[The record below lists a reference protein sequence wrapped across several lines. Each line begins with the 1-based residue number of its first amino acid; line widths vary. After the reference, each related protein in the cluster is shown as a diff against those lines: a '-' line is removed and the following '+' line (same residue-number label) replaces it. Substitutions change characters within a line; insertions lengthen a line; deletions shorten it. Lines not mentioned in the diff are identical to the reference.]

1 MSNKKI
7 VIIDYGIGNVK
18 SMYNAFFNIGFKP
31 ELTSDK
37 QTILNA
43 DAVILPGVGAFNKG
57 MENLNERG
65 LFQIIH
71 EYIKKGN
78 PFLGVCL
85 GMQMLLEESEEFGLT
100 PGLGLIKGKVVKLP
114 ILPNSDEKLPHVSW
128 NELNEPRK
136 GKWKGTI
143 LENIPVNTDAYFV
156 HSFVAV
162 PTNENDILSSTNYA
176 GVNFCSAVHHE
187 NIYGTQFHPEKSS
200 HRGLSILTNFVNLIK

>member
-1 MSNKKI
+1 MSKKI

-18 SMYNAFFNIGFKP
+18 SMYNAFFNIGLKP

-43 DAVILPGVGAFNKG
+43 DAVVLPGVGAFNKG

-85 GMQMLLEESEEFGLT
+85 GMQMLLEESDEFGLT

-114 ILPNSDEKLPHVSW
+114 ILPYSEEKLPHVSW
-128 NELNEPRK
+128 NELNEPQK
-136 GKWKGTI
+136 GRWKGTI
-143 LENIPVNTDAYFV
+143 FENIPVNTDAYFV
-156 HSFVAV
+156 HSFVAE
-162 PTNENDILSSTNYA
+162 PTNEKDILATTNYA
-176 GVNFCSAVHHE
+176 GVDFCSAVQHE

-200 HRGLSILTNFVNLIK
+200 NRGLSILTNFVNLIK

>member
-1 MSNKKI
+1 MSKKI

-18 SMYNAFFNIGFKP
+18 SMYNAFYNIGLKP

-43 DAVILPGVGAFNKG
+43 DAAVLPGVGAFNKG
-57 MENLNERG
+57 MENLNNRG

-71 EYIKKGN
+71 EFIKKGN

-100 PGLGLIKGKVVKLP
+100 AGLGLIKGKVVKLP
-114 ILPNSDEKLPHVSW
+114 IIHSSEEKLPHVSW
-128 NELNEPRK
+128 NELNEPQK
-136 GKWKGTI
+136 GRWYGTI
-143 LENIPVNTDAYFV
+143 LENITVNTDVYFV
-156 HSFVAV
+156 HSFVAK
-162 PTNENDILSSTNYA
+162 PTSEKDVLATTNYA

-187 NIYGTQFHPEKSS
+187 NIYGFQFHPEKSS
-200 HRGLSILTNFVNLIK
+200 QIGLSILNNFINLIK

>member
-1 MSNKKI
+1 MSKKI

-18 SMYNAFFNIGFKP
+18 SMYNAFYNIGFKP

-37 QTILNA
+37 QSILNA
-43 DAVILPGVGAFNKG
+43 DAVVLPGVGAFSKG

-71 EYIKKGN
+71 DFIKKGN

-114 ILPNSDEKLPHVSW
+114 ILPNSVEKLPHVSW
-128 NELNEPRK
+128 NELREPTEGR
-136 GKWKGTI
+136 WNGTI
-143 LENIPVNTDAYFV
+143 LNKVPINTDAYFV
-156 HSFVAV
+156 HTFVVV
-162 PTNENDILSSTNYA
+162 PKYEEDILATTDYA
-176 GVNFCSAVHHE
+176 DINFCSAIHHE

-200 HRGLSILTNFVNLIK
+200 QNGLSILTNFVNLIK

>member
-1 MSNKKI
+1 MSKKI

-18 SMYNAFFNIGFKP
+18 SMYNAFYNIGLKP

-37 QTILNA
+37 QIILNA
-43 DAVILPGVGAFNKG
+43 DAVVLPGVGAFNKG
-57 MENLNERG
+57 MENLNDRG

-71 EYIKKGN
+71 EFIKKGN

-114 ILPNSDEKLPHVSW
+114 ILPKSEEKLPHVSW
-128 NELNEPRK
+128 NELNEPQE
-136 GKWKGTI
+136 GGWKGTI

-156 HSFVAV
+156 HSFVAQ
-162 PTNENDILSSTNYA
+162 PTIAKEVLATTNYA
-176 GVNFCSAVHHE
+176 GVNFCSAVQHE

-200 HRGLSILTNFVNLIK
+200 QIGLTILNNFVNLIK

>member
-1 MSNKKI
+1 MSNNKI

-18 SMYNAFFNIGFKP
+18 SMYNAFFNIGLKT
-31 ELTSDK
+31 ELTCDQHS
-37 QTILNA
+37 ILNA

-57 MENLNERG
+57 MENLKERG
-65 LFQIIH
+65 LFQVIH

-85 GMQMLLEESEEFGLT
+85 GMQMLLEQSEEFGLT
-100 PGLGLIKGKVVKLP
+100 PGLGLIKGKVMKLP
-114 ILPNSDEKLPHVSW
+114 IIPHSDEKLPHVSW
-128 NELNEPRK
+128 NELNEPRE

-162 PTNENDILSSTNYA
+162 PTNESDILSTTNYA
-176 GVNFCSAVHHE
+176 GVNFCSAIHHE

-200 HRGLSILTNFVNLIK
+200 HRGLSILNNFVNLIK

>member
-128 NELNEPRK
+128 NELNEPRE

>member
-1 MSNKKI
+1 MSKKI

-18 SMYNAFFNIGFKP
+18 SMYNAFFNIGLKP

-43 DAVILPGVGAFNKG
+43 DAVVLPGVGAFNKG
-57 MENLNERG
+57 MHNLNERG

-114 ILPNSDEKLPHVSW
+114 TLPFSEEKLPHVSW
-128 NELNEPRK
+128 NELNEPQEGR
-136 GKWKGTI
+136 WKGTI

-156 HSFVAV
+156 HSFVAE
-162 PTNENDILSSTNYA
+162 PTNQKDILATTNYA
-176 GVNFCSAVHHE
+176 GVIFCSAVQHE
-187 NIYGTQFHPEKSS
+187 NIYGAQFHPEKSS
-200 HRGLSILTNFVNLIK
+200 HIGLSILTNFVNLIK

>member
-1 MSNKKI
+1 MSKKI

-18 SMYNAFFNIGFKP
+18 SMYNAFYNIGFKP

-43 DAVILPGVGAFNKG
+43 DAVVLPGVGAFNKG
-57 MENLNERG
+57 MENLNESG

-71 EYIKKGN
+71 DFIKKGN

-114 ILPNSDEKLPHVSW
+114 ILPNSVEKLPHVSW
-128 NELNEPRK
+128 NELREPTGGR
-136 GKWKGTI
+136 WNGTI
-143 LENIPVNTDAYFV
+143 LNKVPINTDAYFV
-156 HSFVAV
+156 HTFVAV
-162 PTNENDILSSTNYA
+162 PKYEENILATTDYA
-176 GVNFCSAVHHE
+176 GINFCSAIHYE

-200 HRGLSILTNFVNLIK
+200 QSGLSILTNFVNLIK

>member
-18 SMYNAFFNIGFKP
+18 SMYNAFFNLGYKP

-43 DAVILPGVGAFNKG
+43 DAVVLPGVGAFNKG
-57 MENLNERG
+57 IENLNNRG

-71 EYIKKGN
+71 EFIKKGN

-85 GMQMLLEESEEFGLT
+85 GMQMLFEESQEFGIT
-100 PGLGLIKGKVVKLP
+100 PGLSLIKGKVIKLP
-114 ILPNSDEKLPHVSW
+114 FIPNSEEKLPHVSW
-128 NELNEPRK
+128 NELIEPMAGR
-136 GKWKGTI
+136 WDGTI
-143 LENIPVNTDAYFV
+143 LENIPLNSDAYFV
-156 HSFVAV
+156 HSFVAE
-162 PTNENDILSSTNYA
+162 PTNEKDLLATTNYA
-176 GVNFCSAVHHE
+176 GVNFCSAVQHE

-200 HRGLSILTNFVNLIK
+200 KIGLSILNNFVNLIK